1 MLKFHKVLVKMLIFP
16 FLLSKLKAVY
26 YYPTESINFTNK
38 SKVGS
43 QKFEIALIYQVF
55 KVDLSARSYKDG

>member
-1 MLKFHKVLVKMLIFP
+1 MLIFP
-16 FLLSKLKAVY
+16 ILLSKLKAVY
-26 YYPTESINFTNK
+26 YYPTKSINFTNK